1 MSWFDFR
8 EVVLGE
14 HDVRQDPDPKGCE
27 GDKCFPKKIVKKVS
41 RIIKHKDYAGREP
54 NTVNDIALIRLDE
67 PVLLYQED
75 QRKSAVMPV
84 CIPWN
89 ENDPGNYILEDGAN
103 TLITGWGRRTND
115 SNAAA
120 AEFQEFTH
128 SS

>member
-1 MSWFDFR
+1 
-8 EVVLGE
+8 
-14 HDVRQDPDPKGCE
+14 
-27 GDKCFPKKIVKKVS
+27 
-41 RIIKHKDYAGREP
+41 
-54 NTVNDIALIRLDE
+54 
-67 PVLLYQED
+67 
-75 QRKSAVMPV
+75 MPV